1 MGTDRSFLQRER
13 RHDVPGWLF
22 AAATLVVAALV
33 LALLAVF
40 GWALVR
46 IARGGDVPVSAPAVD
61 PRPALGTVRP
71 TVPAG
76 SVPH

>member
-22 AAATLVVAALV
+22 STATIIVALMV

-46 IARGGDVPVSAPAVD
+46 IARGADVPVSPSAER
-61 PRPALGTVRP
+61 RPAETVRP
-71 TVPAG
+71 TAPAV